1 MRLVHVSAG
10 PLLEFHRSANFLPH
24 RNGTLCSD
32 PKFWPIAPV
41 MRSGA
46 SMRAEQYRKHAWEC
60 LAFAREMTSVA
71 TRALLLDM
79 AHRWLALA
87 DQAEKNDRT
96 ELVYEPALPRTRR
109 GATGGA
115 TKDG

>member
-1 MRLVHVSAG
+1 
-10 PLLEFHRSANFLPH
+10 
-24 RNGTLCSD
+24 
-32 PKFWPIAPV
+32 
-41 MRSGA
+41 
-46 SMRAEQYRKHAWEC
+46 MRAEQYRRHAWEC

-96 ELVYEPALPRTRR
+96 ELVYQLARPHTCRA
-109 GATGGA
+109 GTGGA
-115 TKDG
+115 PKNGAP